1 MWICNIV
8 KIFIGRYSFFIQKG
22 IVTFPAAIYPFL
34 RNVIHLLHME
44 NQTDNLQQVVPQIN
58 ILFQVTPFSRLF
70 TGTLLVVL
78 PFLGFWVGMQYSDS
92 AVEAVPVNIVQAPEI
107 KNDTSDTLSDVNVDE
122 ESAVRQISE
131 MVLKTFKTKDVE
143 TFKTLV
149 HPVEGVRFSRDGYIS
164 TDNVKMTVSEIEA
177 HILKNDVIAWGLADG
192 SGLPINKT
200 FDEWFQDYSKIDY
213 LNAPESAFNKAL
225 GPNPYVAN
233 NIKENYPNKPL
244 MSFYIPFIS
253 TEKDENG
260 KEVPAT
266 YSWKAIDLVFDTYN
280 NQLYLVGII
289 TDNWTI

>member
-1 MWICNIV
+1 
-8 KIFIGRYSFFIQKG
+8 
-22 IVTFPAAIYPFL
+22 
-34 RNVIHLLHME
+34 ME
-44 NQTDNLQQVVPQIN
+44 NQTDNLQQVVPQKN

-200 FDEWFQDYSKIDY
+200 FYEWFQDYSKIDY

-225 GPNPYVAN
+225 GPNPNVAN